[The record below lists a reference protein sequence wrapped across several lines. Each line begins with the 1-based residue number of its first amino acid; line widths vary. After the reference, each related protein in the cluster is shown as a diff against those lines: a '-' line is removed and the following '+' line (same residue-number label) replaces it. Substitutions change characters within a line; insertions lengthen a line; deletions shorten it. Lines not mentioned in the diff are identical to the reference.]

1 MVLVEGPAGIG
12 KTRLLEAARECA
24 DGRGMAVLTARASE
38 LDRDFP
44 FGVVRQLFEPLVA
57 GADEDRRIAL
67 LRGAASSAAPLV
79 GLGGSDDARAAGDA
93 DSALAHFHALYWLV
107 ANLADEGPLALVI
120 DDLHWADASSL
131 RFLQFVLPRL
141 DELPILVAAAA
152 RTSEPSVGGG
162 PLDAIAMD
170 ALTLVLRPAPL
181 GEDAVTSLVAGA
193 LGGDPDPRFCEAC
206 REATGGNPFLLRE
219 LLRELA
225 AEHVA
230 PGEDVSLVRQLAPP
244 TVARAVLLRLARLG
258 ADAMAIARAVAVLGD
273 GTPLRRA
280 AALAELSEARAGES
294 AARLAQ
300 VDILDRARPLSYAHP
315 ILRAAVYADLDP
327 GVRSR
332 LHSDAAALLAEE
344 GEGVDAIAVHL
355 LPTEPAGDPSVVEM
369 LREAAT
375 RALARGASSTAVVC
389 LQRALSEPPPADVH
403 GSVVL
408 ELAAAELRAGKP
420 AAASEHFSEG
430 LRIVEDPRSR
440 VRYAG
445 QQHLA
450 LLALGRRDEAFALLE
465 RIVDETAPADR
476 ELALLLE
483 ADLIATAY
491 FDRSRLEWVRGRLE
505 RYRGKLSG
513 ATQGERMLMA
523 TQAHL
528 DTVFSQQP
536 AEVVADA
543 AERALASGRLLD
555 ETAGT
560 SATFFQA
567 IDVLLLADRLEPA
580 RRELDRALDRA
591 RRRGSAPVFAFASGW
606 RCWLMARE
614 GNLVEAE
621 ADGRSCAEVSL
632 SQGWFEVVPLML
644 GNLLDV
650 LVDRGELEDADQL
663 LRESGMYERPADD
676 YRAFDRAAYAR
687 MRLLIARGDL
697 EAARTDFHA
706 LAIRNR
712 KERWTTY
719 PAYVP
724 AALVAPAL
732 VADDPDAARAE
743 AERTL
748 HGARSWGTPR
758 AIGTAMHAAA
768 LVEEGTQRLD
778 LLEEASSVLESSP
791 ARLEHA
797 RALTD
802 FGGALRRAKH
812 TTAARDPLR
821 RALDIADACGAR
833 PLADRAHHELRAA
846 GARPRR
852 PRTSGANALT
862 ASERRIAVMA
872 AEGLS
877 NPEIAQALF
886 VTKKTVES
894 HLSNVYRKLDID
906 SRRHLSAALAKT

>member
-1 MVLVEGPAGIG
+1 LAE
-12 KTRLLEAARECA
+12 EA
-24 DGRGMAVLTARASE
+24 
-38 LDRDFP
+38 
-44 FGVVRQLFEPLVA
+44 
-57 GADEDRRIAL
+57 
-67 LRGAASSAAPLV
+67 
-79 GLGGSDDARAAGDA
+79 
-93 DSALAHFHALYWLV
+93 
-107 ANLADEGPLALVI
+107 PLALAI
-120 DDLHWADASSL
+120 DDLHWADNSSL

-141 DELPILVAAAA
+141 EELPILVATAA
-152 RTSEPSVGGG
+152 RPSEPSVDSR
-162 PLDAIAMD
+162 PLDAIATD
-170 ALTLVLRPAPL
+170 ALTRVLRPAPL
-181 GEDAVTSLVAGA
+181 GEDAVTALVAGA

-219 LLRELA
+219 LLRELV
-225 AEHVA
+225 AEGVMSD
-230 PGEDVSLVRQLAPP
+230 GDVSLVRQLAPP

-258 ADAMAIARAVAVLGD
+258 ADATAIARAVAVLGD

-300 VDILDRARPLSYAHP
+300 VDILDRARPLSFAHP
-315 ILRAAVYADLDP
+315 ILRAAIYADLDP
-327 GVRSR
+327 GERSR
-332 LHSDAAALLAEE
+332 LHSEAAALLAKE

-355 LPTEPAGDPSVVEM
+355 LPTEPAGDPSVVET

-375 RALARGASSTAVVC
+375 RALARGASPTAVAC
-389 LQRALSEPPPADVH
+389 LQRALSEPPPADMH

-408 ELAAAELRAGKP
+408 ELAAAELRAGET

-430 LRIVEDPRSR
+430 LRVSKDPRLR
-440 VRYAG
+440 ATYAA
-445 QQHLA
+445 QQGLA
-450 LLALGRRDEAFALLE
+450 LAALGRRDEAFALGE
-465 RIVDETAPADR
+465 RIVDETARVDR

-483 ADLIATAY
+483 ADVISTAA
-491 FDRSRLEWVRGRLE
+491 FEQSRLEWVRGRLE

-528 DTVFSQQP
+528 DVVFSQQP
-536 AEVVADA
+536 AKVLADA

-567 IDVLLLADRLEPA
+567 IDILLLADRLDPA
-580 RRELDRALDRA
+580 RWELDRALDRA

-614 GNLVEAE
+614 GNLAEAE
-621 ADGRSCAEVSL
+621 ADGRSCAEVSM

-650 LVDRGELEDADQL
+650 LVDRGELDDADRL

-687 MRLLIARGDL
+687 MRLLIACGDI
-697 EAARTDFHA
+697 EAARTDFCA
-706 LAIRNR
+706 LALRNR
-712 KERWTTY
+712 DERFVTY
-719 PAYVP
+719 PGYMP

-743 AERTL
+743 AQRTL
-748 HGARSWGTPR
+748 HDAKTWDTPR
-758 AIGTAMHAAA
+758 AIGMAIHAVA
-768 LVEEGTQRLD
+768 LVEEGARRLE

-797 RALTD
+797 RALAD
-802 FGGALRRAKH
+802 LGAALRRANH
-812 TTAARDPLR
+812 RTAAREPLR
-821 RALDIADACGAR
+821 QALDIAEACGAR
-833 PLADRAHHELRAA
+833 RLADRARHELRAA

-852 PRTSGANALT
+852 PRTTGADALT

-894 HLSNVYRKLDID
+894 HLSNAYRKLDIS
-906 SRRHLSAALAKT
+906 SRKQLSAALVAKG